1 MLPCR
6 NGSHLYTGRQTC
18 LSQRPGSGTSERCNS
33 GSTDP
38 AKLKVSGDFMSL
50 YQAYLEQIEGRKEQG
65 LKPKPIDDG
74 SLVAELI
81 AQIKDADHAHRADSL
96 NFLIYNT
103 LPGTTSAAGVKAAF
117 LKEIILGEAVVAEIT
132 PAFAFELLSHMK
144 GGPSVEV
151 LLDLALGDDAAIASD
166 AAEILKTQVF
176 LYEADTNRLKAAF
189 EAGSAIARDIIESY
203 AEAEFFTKLPEI
215 EDEIKVVTYIAAEG
229 DISTDL
235 LSPGNQAHSRSDREL
250 HGKCMI
256 SEQAQDE
263 IRKLQ
268 AQHPDKQVMLIA
280 EKGTMGVGSSRMSG
294 VNNVALWTGRQASP
308 YVPFVNV
315 APIVAGTNGISPIF
329 LTTVGVT
336 GGIGIDLKNWVKKL
350 DADGNPILNNDD
362 NPILEQKY
370 SVETGTILTIN
381 TKDKM
386 LLDEDG
392 GEALVDVSSSFTP
405 QKLEF
410 MKAGGSYAIVFGKM
424 LQTFAC
430 ETLGVEL
437 KSAYAPS
444 KEVSVEG
451 QGLTAVEK
459 IFNANAVGVA
469 PGTVL
474 HAGSDA
480 RVRVNIVGSQD
491 TTGLM
496 TAQELEAMAATVI
509 SPTVDGAYQSGCH
522 TASVWDIKAQENTP
536 RLMKFMHDFG
546 LITGRD
552 PKDVYH
558 PMTDVI
564 HKVLNDITVD
574 DWAIIIGGDSHTRM
588 SKGVAFGADSGTVAL
603 ALATGEATMPIP
615 ESVKVTFKGS
625 MADHMDF
632 RDVVHATQ
640 TQMLK
645 QFGDNVFQGRIIEVH
660 IGTLLADQAF
670 TFTDWTAEM
679 KAKASICISEDA
691 TLIESLEIAKHRIQ
705 IMIDKGME
713 NDNRMLQGLIDIA
726 DQRIAQI
733 RSGEKPAL
741 APDANASY
749 FAEVV
754 VDLDQIVEPMIADPD
769 VNNADVSKR
778 YTHDTIRPISFYGAD
793 KKVDLGFVGSCM
805 VHKGDVKIV
814 AQMLRNL
821 EKSSGKVEFNA
832 PLVVAAPTY
841 NIIDELKAEGDWDI
855 LQKYSGFEF
864 DDSKPKTS
872 ARTEY
877 ENILY
882 LERPGCNL
890 CMGNQEKAA
899 KGDTVLATST
909 RLFKGRVVEDAGDKK
924 GESLLASTPVVVLS
938 AILGRTPTL
947 DEYKTAVDGIDLTK
961 FAPPLAKPGT
971 TQSAHF

>member
-1 MLPCR
+1 
-6 NGSHLYTGRQTC
+6 
-18 LSQRPGSGTSERCNS
+18 
-33 GSTDP
+33 
-38 AKLKVSGDFMSL
+38 MSL
-50 YQAYLEQIEGRKEQG
+50 YTDYLKEIETRKDQG
-65 LKPKPIDDG
+65 LNPKPIDDG
-74 SLVAELI
+74 ALLKEII
-81 AQIKDADHAHRADSL
+81 AQIKDVSHEFRKDSL
-96 NFLIYNT
+96 HFFIYNT
-103 LPGTTSAAGVKAAF
+103 LPGTTSAAGEKAQF
-117 LKEIILGEAVVAEIT
+117 LKEIILGTSVVEEIST
-132 PAFAFELLSHMK
+132 SFAFELLSHMK

-151 LLDLALGDDAAIASD
+151 LLDLALGDDTSTAEP
-166 AAEILKTQVF
+166 AAEVLKTQVF
-176 LYEADTNRLKAAF
+176 LYEADTDRLKTAF
-189 EAGSAIARDIIESY
+189 EAGNAIAKDILESY
-203 AEAEFFTKLPEI
+203 ARADFFTKLPDIEEEI
-215 EDEIKVVTYIAAEG
+215 QVVTYIAAEG

-256 SEQAQDE
+256 SESAQGE
-263 IRKLQ
+263 IQELQ
-268 AQHPDKQVMLIA
+268 KKHPDARVMLIA

-294 VNNVALWTGRQASP
+294 VNNVALWTGKQASP
-308 YVPFVNV
+308 YVPFVNI

-336 GGIGIDLKNWVKKL
+336 GGIGIDLKNWVKKV
-350 DADGNPILNNDD
+350 DADGNTVLDENDD
-362 NPILEQKY
+362 PVLEQTY
-370 SVETGTILTIN
+370 SVETGTVLTIN
-381 TKDKM
+381 TKEKKLYNGDK
-386 LLDEDG
+386 E
-392 GEALVDVSSSFTP
+392 LVDISSSLTP
-405 QKLEF
+405 QKVEF
-410 MKAGGSYAIVFGKM
+410 IKAGGSYAVVFGKK
-424 LQTFAC
+424 LQNFAVQ
-430 ETLGVEL
+430 TLSVEL
-437 KSAYAPS
+437 QSVFAPS
-444 KEVSVEG
+444 KEISHEG

-459 IFNANAVGVA
+459 IFNKNAVGVA
-469 PGTVL
+469 EGTTL
-474 HAGSDA
+474 HAGSDV
-480 RVRVNIVGSQD
+480 RVKVNIVGSQD

-496 TAQELEAMAATVI
+496 TSQELEAMAATVI

-522 TASVWDIKAQENTP
+522 TASVWDIKAQENIP
-536 RLMKFMHDFG
+536 KLMKFMNKFG
-546 LITGRD
+546 LITARD
-552 PKDVYH
+552 PKGEYH
-558 PMTDVI
+558 AMTDVI

-625 MADHMDF
+625 LKDHMDF

-640 TQMLK
+640 AQMLK

-679 KAKASICISEDA
+679 KAKASICISEDE
-691 TLIESLEIAKHRIQ
+691 TLIQSLEIAKSRIQ
-705 IMIDKGME
+705 IMIDKGM
-713 NDNRMLQGLIDIA
+713 DNEAKTLQGLIDIA
-726 DQRIAQI
+726 NNRINEI
-733 RSGEKPAL
+733 KSGEKPAL
-741 APDANASY
+741 TPDGNAKY

-754 VDLDQIVEPMIADPD
+754 VDLDQIDEPMIADPD
-769 VNNADVSKR
+769 VNNDDVSKR
-778 YTHDTIRPISFYGAD
+778 YTHDTIRPISYYNAE

-805 VHKGDVKIV
+805 VHKGDMKIV

-821 EKSSGKVEFNA
+821 EKENGNVEFNA

-841 NIIDELKAEGDWDI
+841 NIIDELKEEGDWEV

-864 DDSKPKTS
+864 DDDAPKNT

-909 RLFKGRVVEDAGDKK
+909 RLFQGRVVEDSAEKK

-947 DEYKTAVDGIDLTK
+947 DEYIDAVEGIDLTK
-961 FAPPLAKPGT
+961 FAPPLQKPLDAK
-971 TQSAHF
+971 SVHF

>member
-1 MLPCR
+1 
-6 NGSHLYTGRQTC
+6 
-18 LSQRPGSGTSERCNS
+18 
-33 GSTDP
+33 
-38 AKLKVSGDFMSL
+38 MSL
-50 YQAYLEQIEGRKEQG
+50 YEDYLKEIETRKGQG
-65 LKPKPIDDG
+65 LHPKPIEDAA
-74 SLVAELI
+74 LVEEI
-81 AQIKDADHAHRADSL
+81 VAQIKDTGNQHRQESL
-96 NFLIYNT
+96 KFFIYNT
-103 LPGTTSAAGVKAAF
+103 LPGTTSAAGAKAKF
-117 LKEIILGEAVVAEIT
+117 LKEIILGTSVVDEIT

-151 LLDLALGDDAAIASD
+151 LLDLALGDDAQIARD
-166 AAEILKTQVF
+166 AAEVLKTQVF
-176 LYEADTNRLKAAF
+176 LYDADTDRLKAAY
-189 EAGSAIARDIIESY
+189 EAGNEIAKDVLESY
-203 AEAEFFTKLPEI
+203 AQAEFFTKLPDIDE
-215 EDEIKVVTYIAAEG
+215 EIKVVTYVAAEG

-256 SEQAQDE
+256 SEAAQKE
-263 IRKLQ
+263 IEALKLQ
-268 AQHPDKQVMLIA
+268 HPGKRVMLIA

-294 VNNVALWTGRQASP
+294 VNNVALWTGKQASP
-308 YVPFVNV
+308 YVPFVNI
-315 APIVAGTNGISPIF
+315 APVVAGTNGISPIF

-350 DADGNPILNNDD
+350 DENGKPILNNDD
-362 NPILEQKY
+362 SPVLEQKY
-370 SVETGTILTIN
+370 SVETGTVLTIN
-381 TKDKM
+381 TKTKKLYNDAG
-386 LLDEDG
+386 DEELADVAS
-392 GEALVDVSSSFTP
+392 ALTP
-405 QKLEF
+405 QKVEF
-410 MKAGGSYAIVFGKM
+410 MKAGGSYAIVFGKK
-424 LQTFAC
+424 LQSFAA
-430 ETLGVEL
+430 ETLGIETPPVF
-437 KSAYAPS
+437 APN
-444 KEVSVEG
+444 KEVSHEG

-459 IFNANAVGVA
+459 IFNRNAVGVA
-469 PGTVL
+469 EGKVL
-474 HAGSDA
+474 HAGSDV
-480 RVRVNIVGSQD
+480 RVKVNIVGSQD

-496 TAQELEAMAATVI
+496 TSQELEAMAATVI
-509 SPTVDGAYQSGCH
+509 APTVDGAYQSGCH
-522 TASVWDIKAQENTP
+522 TASVWDLKAQANIP
-536 RLMKFMHDFG
+536 KLMSFMNKFG
-546 LITGRD
+546 LITARD

-558 PMTDVI
+558 PLTDVI

-615 ESVKVTFKGS
+615 ESVKVTFKGT
-625 MADHMDF
+625 MKDHMDF

-640 TQMLK
+640 AQMLK

-679 KAKASICISEDA
+679 KAKASICISNDD
-691 TLIESLEIAKHRIQ
+691 TLIESLEIAKSRIQ
-705 IMIDKGME
+705 IMIDKGM
-713 NDNRMLQGLIDIA
+713 DNANKVLQGLIDKA
-726 DQRIAQI
+726 DKRIAEI

-741 APDANASY
+741 TPDDSAKY

-754 VDLDQIVEPMIADPD
+754 VDLDLIDEPMIADPD
-769 VNNADVSKR
+769 VNNEDVSKR
-778 YTHDTIRPISFYGAD
+778 YTHDTIRPVSYYRGE

-805 VHKGDVKIV
+805 VHKGDMKIV
-814 AQMLRNL
+814 AQMLKNL
-821 EKSSGKVEFNA
+821 EKTNEKVEFKA

-841 NIIDELKAEGDWDI
+841 NIIDELKEEGDWSI

-864 DDSKPKTS
+864 DDNSPKNT

-909 RLFKGRVVEDAGDKK
+909 RLFKGRVVEDSSEKK

-938 AILGRTPTL
+938 AILGRTPSL
-947 DEYKTAVDGIDLTK
+947 DEYKAAVEGIDLTK
-961 FAPPLAKPGT
+961 FAPPNQKPLDAR
-971 TQSAHF
+971 SVHF